1 MATAIIQHEPIGIV
15 VNDGGSSIHVPKI
28 FLWHWASED
37 ETPETEK
44 S

>member
-1 MATAIIQHEPIGIV
+1 MATAILQNEPIGIV
-15 VNDGGSSIHVPKI
+15 VNDGGAAHAAPRIM
-28 FLWHWASED
+28 LWHWASED